1 MTLTG
6 PLIAAFVI
14 LHLLHFTTGTI
25 HPGQFVELRAYENV
39 IGGFTAPFA
48 IFYIVAMLLVR
59 AHLSH
64 GVWSMFQSVGFSHP
78 RYSPM
83 LKKFSFLFS
92 WLLVAGFIAVPLAVL
107 TGILK

>member
-1 MTLTG
+1 
-6 PLIAAFVI
+6 
-14 LHLLHFTTGTI
+14 
-25 HPGQFVELRAYENV
+25 
-39 IGGFTAPFA
+39 
-48 IFYIVAMLLVR
+48 
-59 AHLSH
+59 
-64 GVWSMFQSVGFSHP
+64 MFQSVGFSHP